1 MLQAV
6 QLVPASAAIASVT
19 EPGAQTAQATVEA
32 LLYCPE
38 PQDVHVVPDTLVSVS
53 VIDPAA
59 QLAHATVE
67 MLLYCHPT

>member
-1 MLQAV
+1 VLQAV
-6 QLVPASAAIASVT
+6 QLIPASATSVSVT

-53 VIDPAA
+53 VIEPAGQAA
-59 QLAHATVE
+59 QATVE
-67 MLLYCHPT
+67 AAL